1 MATSQSDANPSGPQ
15 LRVLVDG
22 NAFQVD
28 RVTESSFTI
37 SGFPAGANPFPAIA
51 TGDDVGVE
59 FIASSGAFQK
69 RIPVAAVLREV
80 RREDVVFDMP
90 TMPQPLKAFLERGE
104 LRPDPPTMPQPTTP
118 TTMQPVDAVRD
129 PSATVLPPVPEI
141 PPAETPMPPPAEAEA
156 PAAPVVQVNMT
167 NPPPTDAG
175 APPTMPPPTTSTTM
189 EPADSSRASN
199 VPVQVNVASQPAPEI
214 PPPLPPVPA
223 NVITVEPEEQFF
235 AVEEPDID
243 TPEPVEPEEIENY
256 TPRRRTTRASE
267 MMPIAAISTTRY
279 VPPPAQAPRP
289 RQAAPA
295 QAYVPAAAPPVAYQ
309 APPQGTQVQ
318 VNMPAY
324 QQAPPQAY
332 PQQAYPP
339 QAYGAASTGL
349 ATMPTQPSTLAPYM
363 EDEEEEDYEQGFI
376 WKLLLYGLAAVA
388 LVAIFFFVIQVR
400 GTIRSETAQIQGQFL
415 QVRAPMEGII
425 DDFQVQDGDPVQ
437 AGQLLFTMND
447 GTLQARIEGD
457 RMLLDGQR
465 QAIAETERLL
475 RQTGRSSEVVVDRT
489 GQQYQVDIAQQRVE
503 VARKR
508 LDQAQQRLSTDRA
521 EQGRVERLFSAG
533 GATRGTLDAAND
545 DLREA
550 ESEVS
555 VRQSEL
561 QLAQRSLQ
569 EARAGGLSSRRVTTG
584 GNNSSLQVTLARQ
597 RAEALEAE
605 VRLKQSMDALDQARV
620 TARNGGTVTS
630 IVRAEGTPVKA
641 GDTVLNI
648 ETQARPSVLA
658 YFNFNEARL
667 IQSDATAEVAF
678 PALGET
684 LPGRV
689 TAIGRGALAGNDQR
703 YQADE
708 PLVPVRIVLNDE
720 ALPETLQSGMQADV
734 RVNVAPYKRLW

>member
-1 MATSQSDANPSGPQ
+1 MATQQPDANPSGPQ

-51 TGDDVGVE
+51 TGDEVNVE

-69 RIPVAAVLREV
+69 RIPVYAVLREV
-80 RREDVVFDMP
+80 RREDVVFAMP
-90 TMPQPLKAFLERGE
+90 NMPPALKAFLERGE
-104 LRPDPPTMPQPTTP
+104 LTPDPPTMPQPKTS

-129 PSATVLPPVPEI
+129 PSTTALPPVPE
-141 PPAETPMPPPAEAEA
+141 TPPAEAPMPTVEVNV
-156 PAAPVVQVNMT
+156 PADT
-167 NPPPTDAG
+167 G
-175 APPTMPPPTTSTTM
+175 APPTMPQPKTSTTM
-189 EPADSSRASN
+189 QPADSSRAAN
-199 VPVQVNVASQPAPEI
+199 VPVQVNVTP
-214 PPPLPPVPA
+214 PPVPEVA
-223 NVITVEPEEQFF
+223 GGPAVPPPPPMPIPPNAPPVEPEEHFF
-235 AVEEPDID
+235 AVEEPDVD
-243 TPEPVEPEEIENY
+243 APERVEAEEVDDY

-279 VPPPAQAPRP
+279 VPPPAQTPRP
-289 RQAAPA
+289 RQAPPA
-295 QAYVPAAAPPVAYQ
+295 QAYAPTAAPAVAYQ

-318 VNMPAY
+318 VNVPAY
-324 QQAPPQAY
+324 QQAPPPQAY
-332 PQQAYPP
+332 PPQTYAP

-363 EDEEEEDYEQGFI
+363 EDEDEEDYEQGFI
-376 WKLLLYGLAAVA
+376 WKLFLYGLAAVA

-457 RMLLDGQR
+457 QMLLDGQR

-508 LDQAQQRLSTDRA
+508 LDQAQQRLTTDRA
-521 EQGRVERLFSAG
+521 EQSRVERLFSAG
-533 GATRGTLDAAND
+533 GATRGSLDAAND

-641 GDTVLNI
+641 GDVVLNI

-720 ALPETLQSGMQADV
+720 TLPETLQSGMQADV